1 MSDNLST
8 PRQYPRTLEIGDLKV
23 ELCRMEA
30 RHLEPMLAF
39 TRSLPERDLLFLRLD
54 ITQREVV
61 QDWIRNIENDRTI
74 SILAEERGEVI
85 GYCSLHHNEILWTR
99 HLGEIRLLVG
109 SNYRGKGIGRHLL
122 EQVVPVAKEQG
133 LQKLAVQMMSTQRD
147 AQTLFHS
154 LGFIPEALLSDWAI
168 DRQGRT
174 HDLIVMSR
182 EVEEENLPEESADA
196 LPMNR

>member
-1 MSDNLST
+1 MTETLT
-8 PRQYPRTLEIGDLKV
+8 TTRQYPWTLEIGDLEV
-23 ELCRMEA
+23 EFSRMEA
-30 RHLEPMLAF
+30 RHLDSVLAF

-54 ITQREVV
+54 ITKQDVV
-61 QDWIRNIENDRTI
+61 EDWIQNIENDRTV
-74 SILAEERGEVI
+74 SILAEEHGEVI
-85 GYCSLHHNEILWTR
+85 GYCSLHRNDILWTR

-122 EQVVPVAKEQG
+122 EQVVPLAKERG

-154 LGFIPEALLSDWAI
+154 LGFIPEALLNDWAI

-182 EVEEENLPEESADA
+182 EVEEESLLEEPASD
-196 LPMNR
+196 LS